1 VETFY
6 AHRRRK
12 AVFVY
17 LQNILRASRENG
29 FLAAATRIVA
39 TLALCLLLPALAH
52 AYTIVMRGGH
62 QVEIPDKFEVTQ
74 TTLTYETSH
83 GINVMLQISSIDI
96 AATERANGESPGSLL
111 RRAMQPTGVSSS
123 PAKVAAAPRARKT
136 LTNLDLE
143 KNRRARLESEAAYE
157 RRRKELGLPSREET
171 EQRRALEA
179 ARAREILGQSDAEK
193 SESEAYWR
201 ERATALRNEIQVID
215 AEINYLRAR
224 ISETSEIISTV
235 SYASIG
241 YSPFFFTGQ
250 RIHTPPVINGVTASS
265 SSVSMQTGTQVGG
278 RVFYGD
284 NSRARISL
292 NFSNSSAYYAR
303 RGFYRPCLFA
313 PCFPNFVET
322 YPAYS
327 ASPERA
333 TLVARLRELEA
344 TRAGLQAR
352 WRILEDE
359 ARRAGA
365 QPGWL
370 RP

>member
-1 VETFY
+1 
-6 AHRRRK
+6 
-12 AVFVY
+12 VFEY

-29 FLAAATRIVA
+29 FLAARTRLA
-39 TLALCLLLPALAH
+39 AALALCLLWPALAQ
-52 AYTIVMRGGH
+52 AYTVVMRGGH
-62 QVEIPDKFEVTQ
+62 QIEIPDKFEVTQ

-83 GINVMLQISSIDI
+83 GINVTLQISSIDI

-111 RRAMQPTGVSSS
+111 RRTAQPTSLPSST
-123 PAKVAAAPRARKT
+123 AKVAVAPRARKT

-171 EQRRALEA
+171 ERRRAEES
-179 ARAREILGQSDAEK
+179 ARAREILGRSDAEK

-201 ERATALRNEIQVID
+201 ARATALRNEIQVID
-215 AEINYLRAR
+215 AEINYLRSR
-224 ISETSEIISTV
+224 ISEMPETINTV

-241 YSPFFFTGQ
+241 YSPFYFPGQ
-250 RIHTPPVINGVTASS
+250 RIHTPPAVNGATASAS
-265 SSVSMQTGTQVGG
+265 STSRHTGTQVAGS
-278 RVFYGD
+278 VFYGD
-284 NSRARISL
+284 NARAGISL
-292 NFSNSSAYYAR
+292 NLSSSSGYYAR

-313 PCFPNFVET
+313 PCFQNFAGA

-333 TLVARLRELEA
+333 ALVARLRELEA